1 MKFDDFIDQK
11 QAEFTG
17 IQGMQGIE
25 QDQDL
30 VIGFNQKTSPKIY
43 PSHPPHPCEKK
54 VLKVELNPHSSD
66 LIRVQ
71 LIIALKH
78 YRMCLDSADFHRY

>member
-30 VIGFNQKTSPKIY
+30 AIGFNQKTSPKIY
-43 PSHPPHPCEKK
+43 PIHPLHPC
-54 VLKVELNPHSSD
+54 
-66 LIRVQ
+66 
-71 LIIALKH
+71 
-78 YRMCLDSADFHRY
+78 